1 MSFAINPSLTH
12 IDIPETNILKLY
24 RSKGQVQLADTR
36 FRNHPCEAFICVYKV
51 EKTVSARIALL
62 ETGMNSIFVYT
73 SDFSADQSSEYPK
86 VLAEAQ
92 SFTASFGFTME
103 KVNLDFSPAMREVI
117 IKGISVMRPPKKRV
131 KLRSHSSSVLL
142 DMDAPEPAETTAHHP
157 SATAGM
163 RSSDPTATAGLLTE
177 LSAAKTLIEKITREK
192 MVLGQNASREI
203 ALLKAAAE
211 KAAEAKKS
219 CESRLTKEIEALKA
233 EKLAT
238 ASNQQDEQIQQLEL
252 SLAAAEASGKTL
264 KEEIARLTGKI
275 EIIADEKLQREE
287 QFSAEKNSSAEAIL
301 KLTSQINSVNA
312 LLSAEKSL
320 AADKIATLALFE
332 TSWRE
337 SQQREEDLRRESD
350 SMKKQLD
357 LLEAD
362 LEKHRLKENKEDALL
377 LKIASLEK
385 EVEESSR
392 ALEQLAGSTPD
403 HAVLE
408 TEIKTLNAAKNDV
421 EAEYIRMA
429 NEVMEKEAETLEN
442 LYIADAEILRLSREL
457 ELQQRVAKMEAEALR
472 DELKLLLISAAV
484 PPSPVE
490 TDQLAEV
497 FPVAPSYAPGEDSRQ
512 QNRAP
517 IAPATSPEAKKA
529 GNATAAISPVA
540 DKPGLDQIAAEDDSL
555 DRVIAGAPEI
565 INGLLNEFG
574 SFCGTSGHA
583 STEFNIDPDT
593 NMIEYSDPAEVL
605 AILYSSNT
613 VQAVPDGS
621 NMQRCKGYVI
631 ALKKAGEYRAYLG
644 WYLTESDKVVICN
657 PDQQPADAAEC
668 TLILQDA
675 IAYFE
680 IVGFMME
687 VADLGGTVRSYNR
700 AIGKVPALVRR

>member
-36 FRNHPCEAFICVYKV
+36 FRNHPCEAFICIYKV
-51 EKTVSARIALL
+51 DKTVSARVALL

-103 KVNLDFSPAMREVI
+103 KINLDFSPAMREVI

-142 DMDAPEPAETTAHHP
+142 EMDAPDPAETTAHHP
-157 SATAGM
+157 SAAAEM

-203 ALLKAAAE
+203 ATLKAAAE
-211 KAAEAKKS
+211 KAAESKES
-219 CESRLTKEIEALKA
+219 CESRLLKEIEALKA

-238 ASNQQDEQIQQLEL
+238 ASNQKDELIQQLEL
-252 SLAAAEASGKTL
+252 SLAAAEASGTAL
-264 KEEIARLTGKI
+264 KEEISRLTGKI
-275 EIIADEKLQREE
+275 KIIENEKLQREE
-287 QFSAEKNSSAEAIL
+287 QFSAEKSSSAEAIL
-301 KLTSQINSVNA
+301 KLTAELESLNA

-320 AADKIATLALFE
+320 AADKIAMLALFE

-337 SQQREEDLRRESD
+337 SQQREEDLRREID

-357 LLEAD
+357 RLKAD
-362 LEKHRLKENKEDALL
+362 LEKQRRNENNEDALL
-377 LKIASLEK
+377 LKIAALEK
-385 EVEESSR
+385 EAEGSSR
-392 ALEQLAGSTPD
+392 ALEQLAGSMPD
-403 HAVLE
+403 LPALE
-408 TEIKTLNAAKNDV
+408 AEIKTLKAAKNDV

-442 LYIADAEILRLSREL
+442 FYIADAEILRLSREL
-457 ELQQRVAKMEAEALR
+457 DLQQKIAIMETEALR
-472 DELKLLLISAAV
+472 DELKLLLVSGAALS
-484 PPSPVE
+484 SPAKTVK
-490 TDQLAEV
+490 QAEV
-497 FPVAPSYAPGEDSRQ
+497 TSEAPSNSTGEESVQ
-512 QNRAP
+512 QNIAP
-517 IAPATSPEAKKA
+517 NAPATSPEATKA
-529 GNATAAISPVA
+529 GKATAAISPVA

-555 DRVIAGAPEI
+555 DRVIASAPEI

-574 SFCGTSGHA
+574 SICGTSNHA
-583 STEFNIDPDT
+583 PTKFNIDPDT

-631 ALKKAGEYRAYLG
+631 ALKKAGEYRAYLA

-668 TLILQDA
+668 TQILQDA

-687 VADLGGTVRSYNR
+687 VADLGGTVRSYNS
-700 AIGKVPALVRR
+700 AIGKVPAFVRS